1 MEKQDTKKPFKDTG
15 LGKILLSVIPGFVK
29 GASKVL
35 PDSGVLGVIKNL
47 IDTDPDMSD
56 EEKAQA
62 HDQLVELY
70 RLEVEDRDSA
80 RKREAAIV
88 NSGGKDW
95 MMSLTGIVGLTA
107 FAFLVYTVVTTNVP
121 ESNKEIFIHM
131 IGIVEGVALSIFGY
145 YFGSAV
151 KKDNKA

>member
-1 MEKQDTKKPFKDTG
+1 MSNDKKPFKETG
-15 LGKILLSVIPGFVK
+15 LGKILLGVIPGFIK
-29 GASKVL
+29 GASKAL

-80 RKREAAIV
+80 RKREAAII
-88 NSGGKDW
+88 NAGGKDW
-95 MMSLTGIVGLTA
+95 MMTLTGIVGLAA
-107 FAFLVYTVVTTNVP
+107 FAFLVYTVVTTKVP
-121 ESNKEIFIHM
+121 ETNKEIFIHM

-151 KKDNKA
+151 KKDDKNG

>member
-1 MEKQDTKKPFKDTG
+1 MSDKKPFKETG
-15 LGKILLSVIPGFVK
+15 LGKILLGVIPGFIK
-29 GASKVL
+29 GASKAL

-88 NSGGKDW
+88 NAGGKDW
-95 MMSLTGIVGLTA
+95 MMSLTGIIGLAA
-107 FAFLVYTVVTTNVP
+107 FAFIVYTVVTTQVP

>member
-1 MEKQDTKKPFKDTG
+1 MSNDKKPFKETG
-15 LGKILLSVIPGFVK
+15 LGKILLSVIPGFIK
-29 GASKVL
+29 GASKAL

-80 RKREAAIV
+80 RKREAAII
-88 NSGGKDW
+88 NAGGKDW
-95 MMSLTGIVGLTA
+95 MMTLTGIVGLAA
-107 FAFLVYTVVTTNVP
+107 FAFLVYTVVTTQVP
-121 ESNKEIFIHM
+121 ETNKEIFIHM

-151 KKDNKA
+151 KKDDKNG

>member
-1 MEKQDTKKPFKDTG
+1 MSKNKKSFSETG
-15 LGKILLSVIPGFVK
+15 LGKILTGVLPQVVK

-35 PDSGVLGVIKNL
+35 PDNGVLGIIKNI
-47 IDTDPDMSD
+47 IDTDPDMST
-56 EEKAQA
+56 EEKEAA
-62 HDQLVELY
+62 HDQLLELY

-80 RKREAAIV
+80 RSREARIKEA
-88 NSGGKDW
+88 GGNDW
-95 MMSLTGIVGLTA
+95 MMSLTGIVGLSA

-151 KKDNKA
+151 KKENKNG

>member
-1 MEKQDTKKPFKDTG
+1 MSTNKKPFKETG
-15 LGKILLSVIPGFVK
+15 LGKILLGVLPGAIK

-35 PDSGVLGVIKNL
+35 PDSGVLGVIKNI
-47 IDTDPDMSD
+47 IDTDPDMTP
-56 EEKAQA
+56 EEKTIA
-62 HDQLVELY
+62 HDQLLELY

-80 RKREAAIV
+80 RKREASIAA
-88 NSGGKDW
+88 SGKNDW

-107 FAFLVYTVVTTNVP
+107 FAFLVYTVVTTQVP
-121 ESNKEIFIHM
+121 ETNKEIFIHM

-151 KKDNKA
+151 KKDDKNG

>member
-1 MEKQDTKKPFKDTG
+1 MSETKKPFKETG
-15 LGKILLSVIPGFVK
+15 LGKILLSVLPGAVK
-29 GASKVL
+29 GVSKVL

-47 IDTDPDMSD
+47 IDTDPDMTD
-56 EEKAQA
+56 EEKAAA

-80 RKREAAIV
+80 RKREAAIIA
-88 NSGGKDW
+88 SGGKDW
-95 MMSLTGIVGLTA
+95 MMTLTGIVGLAA
-107 FAFLVYTVVTTNVP
+107 FAFLVYTVVTTQVP

-151 KKDNKA
+151 KKDDKNG

>member
-1 MEKQDTKKPFKDTG
+1 MKEKKPFSQTG
-15 LGKILLSVIPGFVK
+15 LGKILLNVIPGFLK
-29 GASKVL
+29 GASKAL

-47 IDTDPDMSD
+47 IDTDPDMTD

-88 NSGGKDW
+88 NAGGKDW
-95 MMSLTGIVGLTA
+95 MMSLTGIIGLAA
-107 FAFLVYTVVTTNVP
+107 FGFIVYTVVTTNVP

-151 KKDNKA
+151 KKE

>member
-1 MEKQDTKKPFKDTG
+1 MSKNKKSFSETG
-15 LGKILLSVIPGFVK
+15 LGKILTGVLPQVIK

-35 PDSGVLGVIKNL
+35 PDNGVLGIIKNI
-47 IDTDPDMSD
+47 IDADPDMST
-56 EEKAQA
+56 EEKEAA
-62 HDQLVELY
+62 HDQLLELY

-80 RKREAAIV
+80 RSREARIKEA
-88 NSGGKDW
+88 GGNDW
-95 MMSLTGIVGLTA
+95 MMSLTGIVGLSA

-151 KKDNKA
+151 KKENKNG

>member
-1 MEKQDTKKPFKDTG
+1 MSNDKKPFKETG
-15 LGKILLSVIPGFVK
+15 LGKILLGVIPGFIK
-29 GASKVL
+29 GASKAL

-47 IDTDPDMSD
+47 IDNDPDMSE
-56 EEKAQA
+56 EEKAHA

-88 NSGGKDW
+88 NAGGKDW
-95 MMSLTGIVGLTA
+95 MMSLTGVVGLAA
-107 FAFLVYTVVTTNVP
+107 FAFLVYTVVTTQVP
-121 ESNKEIFIHM
+121 ASNKEIFIHM

-151 KKDNKA
+151 KKDDKNG

>member
-1 MEKQDTKKPFKDTG
+1 MSKKPFKETG
-15 LGKILLSVIPGFVK
+15 LGKILLNVIPGFVK
-29 GASKVL
+29 GASKAL

-47 IDTDPDMSD
+47 IDTDPDMSE

-88 NSGGKDW
+88 NAGGKDW
-95 MMSLTGIVGLTA
+95 MMSLTGIIGLAA
-107 FAFLVYTVVTTNVP
+107 FGFIVYTVVTTNVP